1 MARTPGK
8 SRNYRERRGRWT
20 VLVTRPSTIFLPPR
34 HTTFT
39 AFGASTQATATD
51 AGHRAHVVATT
62 FQATIEAAVVLVY
75 ATIAFAGGLN
85 LVSGMRPTDLDGS
98 CRGHA
103 SKEAECGEC
112 NGHD

>member
-62 FQATIEAAVVLVY
+62 FQATIEAAVVLDSK
-75 ATIAFAGGLN
+75 APRRL
-85 LVSGMRPTDLDGS
+85 GS
-98 CRGHA
+98 RGRFLLISIFSA
-103 SKEAECGEC
+103 MPMPI
-112 NGHD
+112 